1 MHLTFFASALRL
13 GLIHTAASV
22 CLFFSGSA
30 IRRLTGGEWGPCI
43 GAARSVARVTS
54 RAETCV
60 FVSVLYFTSFVLHDG
75 FPGSVRIRKKKTVS
89 LKLFLAGSA
98 TDPSAALNKQPRHAP
113 PISGFSPNFQSTRAN
128 AAPFKVT
135 AVLET
140 AFLNV
145 RRTYLCFL
153 KARVM

>member
-75 FPGSVRIRKKKTVS
+75 FPGSVRIRRRKCLLNFSWPALQETRRLHSTNSHVVRHQSRVS
-89 LKLFLAGSA
+89 ALIFNQLTLMLHHLKWRPCWRRRFS
-98 TDPSAALNKQPRHAP
+98 TCAALICA
-113 PISGFSPNFQSTRAN
+113 FSRQ
-128 AAPFKVT
+128 
-135 AVLET
+135 E
-140 AFLNV
+140 
-145 RRTYLCFL
+145 
-153 KARVM
+153 